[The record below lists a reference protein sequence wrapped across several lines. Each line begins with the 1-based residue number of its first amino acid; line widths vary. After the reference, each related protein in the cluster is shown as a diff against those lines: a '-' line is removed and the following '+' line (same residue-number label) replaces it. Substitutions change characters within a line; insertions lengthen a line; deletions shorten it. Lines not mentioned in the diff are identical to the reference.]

1 LEINSKDNRNIKSRI
16 LYLTNYEENFIMYN
30 SKNEINYNELNRIFN
45 VIQEKNNL
53 SLDINFRGFEDFED
67 INIKLTELEL
77 QIQK

>member
-53 SLDINFRGFEDFED
+53 SLDINFRGFEDIED
-67 INIKLTELEL
+67 INIKLIELEL